1 MLHLSTLTTNKKR
14 MEEMKQPVAAQP
26 ATPEKKVKGNYLLP
40 IVVGFVAVAAFLLV
54 WYFAVK

>member
-1 MLHLSTLTTNKKR
+1 

-26 ATPEKKVKGNYLLP
+26 ATPVKKTKSNYLLP
-40 IVVGFVAVAAFLLV
+40 VIIGFVAVAAFLLV